1 MMTQL
6 DEIENDK
13 AFNMNFVEF
22 LEALV
27 RVAEKLTIPNLFDV
41 SVFNHLSLHFNRML
55 SFSKK
60 KYSLRHKKCGK
71 KGVCLR
77 SLKA

>member
-13 AFNMNFVEF
+13 FLNMNFVEF

-27 RVAEKLTIPNLFDV
+27 RVAEKLFIPNLIDV
-41 SVFNHLSLHFNRML
+41 STFHFSKLYINRML
-55 SFSKK
+55 SS
-60 KYSLRHKKCGK
+60 
-71 KGVCLR
+71 
-77 SLKA
+77 